1 MSSLSEEEEIER
13 VENGE
18 CDDKQLAFITM
29 LKDYKVLLSKSQ
41 VPSVK
46 EKKAKATTEFLAALQ
61 EKLMLT
67 YTKATLSKKISRMK
81 TDVKN
86 KCDANRTGNKK
97 LNLKLWENVM
107 AELIGAETNPS
118 IAQIQG
124 AASVGVSVRV
134 ARPLIPSPPLLLDSE
149 NTAELI
155 VPPAKRPSLNTVKR
169 KTGDDVLKSLETDDT
184 KLLSLTQLQRLVL
197 LEQLKVLNMKRQRL
211 ENEILATKHINVNDG
226 SQFELPD
233 I

>member
-118 IAQIQG
+118 IAQIQ
-124 AASVGVSVRV
+124 V
-134 ARPLIPSPPLLLDSE
+134 
-149 NTAELI
+149 
-155 VPPAKRPSLNTVKR
+155 
-169 KTGDDVLKSLETDDT
+169 
-184 KLLSLTQLQRLVL
+184 
-197 LEQLKVLNMKRQRL
+197 
-211 ENEILATKHINVNDG
+211 
-226 SQFELPD
+226 
-233 I
+233 